1 LGNLEGIEN
10 IEEKIAAASARIE
23 RRKHT
28 ESKLQQAR
36 LSLQSERKRLA
47 DARAILLREEKDVR
61 GLETLTMASIL
72 YSLAGRKDEKIDKEK
87 QEFLAAKLKYDQAT
101 FAVNV
106 LEADVESMAR
116 ELTKLGDPQ
125 RDLALGLRAKEQLLL
140 SIDDSRAKELAD
152 LQEGTGR
159 LKAWRQELQEAI
171 AAGGHARRQL
181 QDVIKSLESAR
192 SWGIW
197 DMLGGGVLATGVKHL
212 RIEDAKKQIHD
223 LQQLLHKFNHE
234 LADLNEIGIK
244 LSIGSFQTFA
254 DYFFDGLLI
263 DWFVQSKI
271 NNSLERAKEQ
281 LNRVDGTLQA
291 LQEKLR
297 DTESSLAN
305 LAARRNQLLT
315 T

>member
-1 LGNLEGIEN
+1 MGNLEGIEN

-197 DMLGGGVLATGVKHL
+197 DMLGGGVLAAGVKHL

>member
-1 LGNLEGIEN
+1 MGNLEGIEN

>member
-1 LGNLEGIEN
+1 MGNLEGIEN

-212 RIEDAKKQIHD
+212 KIEDAKKQIHD

>member
-1 LGNLEGIEN
+1 LGSLEGIEN
-10 IEEKIAAASARIE
+10 IEETIAAASARIE

-36 LSLQSERKRLA
+36 QSLQSERKRLA
-47 DARAILLREEKDVR
+47 DARAILLREEKDVKR
-61 GLETLTMASIL
+61 LESLTLASII

-212 RIEDAKKQIHD
+212 KIEDAKKQIHD

-244 LSIGSFQTFA
+244 LNIGSFQTFA

-271 NNSLERAKEQ
+271 NNSLERVKEQ
-281 LNRVDGTLQA
+281 LNRVDSTLRA

>member
-1 LGNLEGIEN
+1 
-10 IEEKIAAASARIE
+10 
-23 RRKHT
+23 
-28 ESKLQQAR
+28 
-36 LSLQSERKRLA
+36 
-47 DARAILLREEKDVR
+47 
-61 GLETLTMASIL
+61 MASIL

>member
-1 LGNLEGIEN
+1 LGSLEGIEN
-10 IEEKIAAASARIE
+10 IEETIAAASARIE

-36 LSLQSERKRLA
+36 QSLQSERKRLA
-47 DARAILLREEKDVR
+47 DARAILLREEKDVKR
-61 GLETLTMASIL
+61 LESLTLASII
-72 YSLAGRKDEKIDKEK
+72 YSLAGRKDEKIEKEK
-87 QEFLAAKLKYDQAT
+87 KDFLAAKLKYDQAT
-101 FAVNV
+101 FTVNA

-125 RDLALGLRAKEQLLL
+125 RDLALGLHAKEQLLL

-159 LKAWRQELQEAI
+159 LTAWRQELQEAI

-212 RIEDAKKQIHD
+212 KIEDAKKQIHD

-244 LSIGSFQTFA
+244 LNIGSFQTFA

-271 NNSLERAKEQ
+271 NNSLERVKEQ
-281 LNRVDGTLQA
+281 LNRVDSTLRA

-305 LAARRNQLLT
+305 LSARRNQLLT

>member
-1 LGNLEGIEN
+1 MGNLEGIEN

-72 YSLAGRKDEKIDKEK
+72 YNLAGRKDEKIEKEK

>member
-1 LGNLEGIEN
+1 MANLEGIEN

>member
-1 LGNLEGIEN
+1 MANLEGIEN

-36 LSLQSERKRLA
+36 QSLQSERKRLA

-72 YSLAGRKDEKIDKEK
+72 YNLAGRKDEKIEKEK

-159 LKAWRQELQEAI
+159 LIAWRQELQEAI

-281 LNRVDGTLQA
+281 LNRVDDTLQA

>member
-1 LGNLEGIEN
+1 MANLEGIEN

-36 LSLQSERKRLA
+36 QSLQSERKRLA

-72 YSLAGRKDEKIDKEK
+72 YNLAGRKDEKIEKEK

-159 LKAWRQELQEAI
+159 LIAWRQELQEAI

>member
-1 LGNLEGIEN
+1 LGSLEGIEN
-10 IEEKIAAASARIE
+10 IEETIAAASARIE

-36 LSLQSERKRLA
+36 QSLQSERKRLA
-47 DARAILLREEKDVR
+47 DARAILLREEKDVKR
-61 GLETLTMASIL
+61 LESLTLASII
-72 YSLAGRKDEKIDKEK
+72 YSLAGRKDEKIEKEK
-87 QEFLAAKLKYDQAT
+87 KDFLAAKLKYDQAT
-101 FAVNV
+101 FTVNA

-125 RDLALGLRAKEQLLL
+125 RDLALGLHAKEQLLL

-159 LKAWRQELQEAI
+159 LTAWRQELQEAI

-212 RIEDAKKQIHD
+212 KIEDAKKQIHD

-244 LSIGSFQTFA
+244 LNIGSFQTFA

-271 NNSLERAKEQ
+271 NNSLERVKEQ
-281 LNRVDGTLQA
+281 LNRVDSTLRA

-305 LAARRNQLLT
+305 LSARRNQLLT
-315 T
+315 M

>member
-1 LGNLEGIEN
+1 MGSLEGIEN
-10 IEEKIAAASARIE
+10 IEETIAAASARIE

-36 LSLQSERKRLA
+36 QSLQSERKRLA
-47 DARAILLREEKDVR
+47 DARAILLREEKDVKR
-61 GLETLTMASIL
+61 LESLTLASII
-72 YSLAGRKDEKIDKEK
+72 YSLAGRKDEKIEKEK
-87 QEFLAAKLKYDQAT
+87 QDFLAAKLKYDQAIFT
-101 FAVNV
+101 VNA

-125 RDLALGLRAKEQLLL
+125 RDLALGLHAKEQLLL

-159 LKAWRQELQEAI
+159 LTAWRQELQEAI

-212 RIEDAKKQIHD
+212 KIEDAKKQIHD
-223 LQQLLHKFNHE
+223 LQQLLHKFSHE

-244 LSIGSFQTFA
+244 LNIGSFQTFA

-271 NNSLERAKEQ
+271 NNSLERVKEQ
-281 LNRVDGTLQA
+281 LNRVDSTLRA

-305 LAARRNQLLT
+305 LSARRKQLLT
-315 T
+315 M

>member
-1 LGNLEGIEN
+1 LANLEGIEN

-36 LSLQSERKRLA
+36 QSLQSERKRLA

>member
-1 LGNLEGIEN
+1 MGNLEGIEN

-181 QDVIKSLESAR
+181 QDVIKSLESDR

-234 LADLNEIGIK
+234 LADLNEIGISSTLVPFK
-244 LSIGSFQTFA
+244 HLQITSSTASNRLVRSIQNQQQPRK
-254 DYFFDGLLI
+254 
-263 DWFVQSKI
+263 V
-271 NNSLERAKEQ
+271 KEQ
-281 LNRVDGTLQA
+281 R
-291 LQEKLR
+291 
-297 DTESSLAN
+297 TE
-305 LAARRNQLLT
+305 
-315 T
+315 

>member
-1 LGNLEGIEN
+1 MGNLEGIEN
-10 IEEKIAAASARIE
+10 IEETIAAASARIE

-36 LSLQSERKRLA
+36 QSLQSERKRLA
-47 DARAILLREEKDVR
+47 DARAILLREEKDVKR
-61 GLETLTMASIL
+61 LESLTLASII
-72 YSLAGRKDEKIDKEK
+72 YSLAGRKDEKIEKEK
-87 QEFLAAKLKYDQAT
+87 QDFLAAKLKYDQAT
-101 FAVNV
+101 FTVNA

-125 RDLALGLRAKEQLLL
+125 RDLALGLHAKEQLLL

-159 LKAWRQELQEAI
+159 LTAWRQELQEAI

-212 RIEDAKKQIHD
+212 KIEDAKKQIHD

-244 LSIGSFQTFA
+244 LNIGSFQTFA

-271 NNSLERAKEQ
+271 NNSLERVKEQ
-281 LNRVDGTLQA
+281 LNRVDSTLRA

-305 LAARRNQLLT
+305 LSARRKQLLT
-315 T
+315 M

>member
-1 LGNLEGIEN
+1 MGNLEGIEN

-72 YSLAGRKDEKIDKEK
+72 YNLAGRKDEKIEKEK

-159 LKAWRQELQEAI
+159 LIAWRQELQEAI

>member
-10 IEEKIAAASARIE
+10 IEETIAAASARIE

-36 LSLQSERKRLA
+36 QSLQSERKRLA
-47 DARAILLREEKDVR
+47 DARAILLREEKDVKR
-61 GLETLTMASIL
+61 LESLTLASII
-72 YSLAGRKDEKIDKEK
+72 YSLAGRKDEKIEKEK
-87 QEFLAAKLKYDQAT
+87 QDFLAAKLKYDQAT
-101 FAVNV
+101 FTVYA

-125 RDLALGLRAKEQLLL
+125 RDLALGLHAKEQLLL

-159 LKAWRQELQEAI
+159 LTAWRQELQEAI

-212 RIEDAKKQIHD
+212 KIEDAKKQIHD

-244 LSIGSFQTFA
+244 LNIGSFQTFA

-271 NNSLERAKEQ
+271 NNSLERVKEQ
-281 LNRVDGTLQA
+281 LNRVDSTLRA

-305 LAARRNQLLT
+305 LSARRNQLLT
-315 T
+315 M

>member
-1 LGNLEGIEN
+1 MGNLEGIEN

-212 RIEDAKKQIHD
+212 RIEAAKKQIHD

-281 LNRVDGTLQA
+281 LNRVDDTLQA

-297 DTESSLAN
+297 DTESSLAD